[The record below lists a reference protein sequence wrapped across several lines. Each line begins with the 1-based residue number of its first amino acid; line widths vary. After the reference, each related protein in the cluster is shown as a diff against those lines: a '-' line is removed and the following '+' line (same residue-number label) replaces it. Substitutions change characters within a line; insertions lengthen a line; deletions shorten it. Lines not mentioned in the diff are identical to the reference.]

1 MSIHHIMF
9 MGVHGCSE
17 DLQMAGV
24 PYFEPRDAKSSQCF
38 IQHGAKRSGGCEA
51 VPKSI
56 GWTCQPGD
64 SNIKYGLLG
73 AVLPLI

>member
-1 MSIHHIMF
+1 MF

-64 SNIKYGLLG
+64 SNKYTHGLGMPQFGTAMIIK
-73 AVLPLI
+73 